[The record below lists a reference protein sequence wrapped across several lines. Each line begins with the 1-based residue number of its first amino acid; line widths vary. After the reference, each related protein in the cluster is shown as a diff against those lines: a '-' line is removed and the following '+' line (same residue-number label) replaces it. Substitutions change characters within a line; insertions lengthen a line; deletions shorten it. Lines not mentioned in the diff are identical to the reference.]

1 MWISGTFRK
10 HPCPVPPCS
19 GNLCQGHDGHG
30 RVEENGDTATFY
42 QLHLDQTAEG
52 VFRVRSQHPYVGDMD
67 MYMEFTIGQP
77 IIYDFIFNLE
87 EKMTAE
93 HAEDGMVFIPDDAQ
107 WKMSFVF
114 DTQQQLTL
122 RLEKFG
128 LTMTLTYILV

>member
-1 MWISGTFRK
+1 
-10 HPCPVPPCS
+10 
-19 GNLCQGHDGHG
+19 
-30 RVEENGDTATFY
+30 
-42 QLHLDQTAEG
+42 
-52 VFRVRSQHPYVGDMD
+52 MD

-87 EKMTAE
+87 EKVTAE

-122 RLEKFG
+122 RLEKIG